1 MTAWASTSPAA
12 GSRRRLPTP
21 RLRWQRLPKPKSA
34 RAFSPSRKKSSSTMR
49 ASERLLRQSDS
60 RERPFHRAKFETRH
74 GFDHQ
79 GHPAFRGW
87 SFKTQLE
94 IDTEILNFSD
104 IKRIAEY
111 ASRYVGG
118 VTSDPLSAGL
128 MLSCQKPAI
137 SESCLMR
144 RSGSQSN
151 AKQGA
156 GEQSTVLQSNAPHSA
171 AMQRARDSSL
181 EPPMGALGWDFHHS
195 AEHSREVNSNAEQCT
210 ASQCTAPKGREVQSS
225 AKQCVVTRWVS
236 SLQPP
241 AGVVGGY
248 PPRQCRAAH
257 STAMQWNASHG
268 NAMQSNAEQCFFINF
283 NTGHLNHDT

>member
-1 MTAWASTSPAA
+1 
-12 GSRRRLPTP
+12 
-21 RLRWQRLPKPKSA
+21 
-34 RAFSPSRKKSSSTMR
+34 
-49 ASERLLRQSDS
+49 
-60 RERPFHRAKFETRH
+60 
-74 GFDHQ
+74 
-79 GHPAFRGW
+79 
-87 SFKTQLE
+87 
-94 IDTEILNFSD
+94 
-104 IKRIAEY
+104 
-111 ASRYVGG
+111 
-118 VTSDPLSAGL
+118 
-128 MLSCQKPAI
+128 
-137 SESCLMR
+137 MR

-241 AGVVGGY
+241 TGGCWVGIRQGNAGQ
-248 PPRQCRAAH
+248 RTALKRNAMHRMATQ
-257 STAMQWNASHG
+257 SKAMQWNAP
-268 NAMQSNAEQCFFINF
+268 QSTALLFINQHRTF
-283 NTGHLNHDT
+283 KP